1 MSSTVARPASRWPG
15 RLVSTVAWK
24 NLLADER
31 PRLALWLAV
40 ALGAGVLVYFAW
52 PSEPPPAAKW
62 LVPPLSL
69 LALLIG
75 ARRPMAGLLLGLMA
89 AGAIGFA
96 LASWQAERMAP
107 PQEPPRVAT
116 ILTGEVA
123 EVELL
128 PEGRRVTLRAAHFD
142 NGPEEERLVRVRLKP
157 QDPARPQPGDRLKVR
172 AMVRPPGAP
181 AHPGGWDFQ
190 RAAYFSGLGG
200 SGYALGMAELAPG
213 EARPLF
219 AGLRAVIEERV
230 AAALPGAT
238 GAIAAALITGGQSAI
253 PARDLAAMRD
263 SGLAHLLSV
272 SGLHIV
278 AVMGIAFALM
288 RCGLAFAMR
297 LPGKAIAAV
306 AALAVGAGYLLL
318 SGAQVPMQRSFAMAA
333 VTTLALLA
341 GRRALSLRVLA
352 LAAAAVIVV
361 QPAALLGASFQMSF
375 AAVLALVAG
384 WDWLRPRLPQGG
396 RRAAWQRRAAL
407 ALFGIVATSVLAGL
421 ATMPFALHHFGRVQ
435 LYGVAANAVAVPIT
449 SLVVMPAALAAVL
462 LMPLG
467 LEGLALAP
475 MGWGVGAIL
484 AVARLV
490 ASWPG
495 AALVV
500 QPIPAWGLGLCACG
514 LLWLC
519 LWRTGWRLAGV
530 PLLAMGL
537 LSGAVDRPPDL
548 LVSGDGRLIALR
560 AGESLFLQRQSGASS
575 FVREDWQKMQAAG
588 SIKALP
594 HEGEAAEG
602 ALRCRA
608 GACTLRPDPDGAEA
622 VLLRGET
629 PEAACASAAVVVSAE
644 PVRGACLAQVV
655 DRFAVWRDGPHAIW
669 LERGGARVVSDRAW
683 RGDRPWV
690 PPVPSPRGLASAA
703 PVAAVE

>member
-1 MSSTVARPASRWPG
+1 
-15 RLVSTVAWK
+15 
-24 NLLADER
+24 
-31 PRLALWLAV
+31 
-40 ALGAGVLVYFAW
+40 
-52 PSEPPPAAKW
+52 
-62 LVPPLSL
+62 
-69 LALLIG
+69 
-75 ARRPMAGLLLGLMA
+75 MAGLLLGLMA
-89 AGAIGFA
+89 AAVMGFA
-96 LASWQAERMAP
+96 LASWQAGRMAP
-107 PQEPPRVAT
+107 LQEPPRTAT

-128 PEGRRVTLRAAHFD
+128 PEGRRVTLRAAHFGT
-142 NGPEEERLVRVRLKP
+142 GPEEERLVRVRLKAA
-157 QDPARPQPGDRLKVR
+157 DPARPEPGDRLKVR

-181 AHPGGWDFQ
+181 THPGGWDFQ

-200 SGYALGMAELAPG
+200 SGYALGMAEVAPG

-219 AGLRAVIEERV
+219 AGLRASIEQRV
-230 AAALPGAT
+230 ATALPGST

-253 PARDLAAMRD
+253 PAGDLTAMRD

-278 AVMGIAFALM
+278 AVMGLAFTLV
-288 RCGLAFAMR
+288 RCGFAFAMR
-297 LPGKAIAAV
+297 LPGKTIAAV

-333 VTTLALLA
+333 FTTLALLA

-352 LAAAAVIVV
+352 LAAATVIVV

-384 WDWLRPRLPQGG
+384 WEWLRPRLPKAS

-407 ALFGIVATSVLAGL
+407 ALFGVVATSVLAGL

-435 LYGVAANAVAVPIT
+435 LYGVVANAVAVPIT
-449 SLVVMPAALAAVL
+449 SLLVMPSALAAVL
-462 LMPLG
+462 LMPFG

-475 MGWGVGAIL
+475 MGWGVEAIL
-484 AVARLV
+484 GVARLV
-490 ASWPG
+490 AAWPG
-495 AALVV
+495 AALAV
-500 QPIPAWGLGLCACG
+500 QPIPAWGLALCAFG

-519 LWRTGWRLAGV
+519 LWRTGWRLAGI

-548 LVSGDGRLIALR
+548 LVSGDGRLIGLR
-560 AGESLFLQRQSGASS
+560 AGEALFLQRQSGAAA
-575 FVREDWQKMQAAG
+575 FIRDDWQRRQGGG
-588 SIKALP
+588 SIEALP
-594 HEGEAAEG
+594 REGEMAEG
-602 ALRCRA
+602 VLRCRT
-608 GACTLRPDPDGAEA
+608 GACALRPDPAGPEA
-622 VLLRGET
+622 VLLRGEA
-629 PEAACASAAVVVSAE
+629 PQAACASAAVVVSSE

-669 LERGGARVVSDRAW
+669 LDRDGAQVVSDRAW
-683 RGDRPWV
+683 RGNRPWV
-690 PPVPSPRGLASAA
+690 PPVPSPQGLASTA